1 MKKFS
6 KFTQIDEI
14 STGKLTDYVAKAS
27 MDVGRRIEKAEP
39 GVKPMKKI
47 LDRSGKIGRAK
58 AHIQIKANESV
69 DMCNVCGQTPC
80 NCTSIDEGTVQD
92 KIDKAAKIY
101 NAHRSLADQARKV
114 GLGKKRDPEA
124 EAHHMKKSHKAFD
137 LMQKLRAGSSEAN
150 KSNPKPRPKEVDYG
164 AAIAQDYK
172 DQEARRGIGH
182 VRDSV
187 EMDDTKSIIELK
199 DTTLKSYIRQSSGD
213 VSHKQ
218 NVANRFGMTN
228 KVRAVIKKRNAGQ
241 AVAQR
246 KLGEDV
252 EQVDELNISTV
263 KSYLKKAKK
272 AEVTHDANATKLL
285 RASKKAFYKKDAEE
299 LYAKAADQQGRSS
312 SRSRG
317 IPMAQARLAK
327 EDIEQVDELK
337 NTTLGSYIKKAAWQH
352 TTLRADLDSPQK
364 KMTTDKIL
372 RKMAN
377 RRKGVNDAVNRIT
390 KEEVERVDELKKST
404 LASYVDK
411 STQDDGDSR
420 GRTVKAGREQ
430 GVTKAAYRTQGLA
443 HKKGTDGF
451 RKYRAEEVEQVDEL
465 KVGTLLRYNTKA
477 IKSSTKH
484 GGEAGR
490 AIDAGDRE
498 TAAKHF
504 AKRDSR
510 DAGARRALAKILAKK
525 KTV

>member
-58 AHIQIKANESV
+58 AHIQIKANESS

-92 KIDKAAKIY
+92 KIDKVAKIY
-101 NAHRSLADQARKV
+101 NTHRSLASKARQV

-137 LMQKLRAGSSEAN
+137 LMQKLRKGSSEAS
-150 KSNPKPRPKEVDYG
+150 KSNPKPRPKEVDHS

-172 DQEARRGIGH
+172 DQEAKRGIGH
-182 VRDSV
+182 VRDHV
-187 EMDDTKSIIELK
+187 EMDGNPVNEISQDLKNRYVERAVTAHGGYNMARRNTTGKVREYFARKEANTKKGISRALAKEEVEQVDELK
-199 DTTLKSYIRQSSGD
+199 KSTLASYIEKSTQDDGD
-213 VSHKQ
+213 SRGRTVKAGREQGVTKAAYRTQGLAHKKGTDGF
-218 NVANRFGMTN
+218 R
-228 KVRAVIKKRNAGQ
+228 KYRA
-241 AVAQR
+241 
-246 KLGEDV
+246 EEV

-327 EDIEQVDELK
+327 EEI
-337 NTTLGSYIKKAAWQH
+337 
-352 TTLRADLDSPQK
+352 
-364 KMTTDKIL
+364 
-372 RKMAN
+372 
-377 RRKGVNDAVNRIT
+377 
-390 KEEVERVDELKKST
+390 
-404 LASYVDK
+404 
-411 STQDDGDSR
+411 
-420 GRTVKAGREQ
+420 
-430 GVTKAAYRTQGLA
+430 
-443 HKKGTDGF
+443 
-451 RKYRAEEVEQVDEL
+451 EQVDEL

-484 GGEAGR
+484 GGEAGK

>member
-47 LDRSGKIGRAK
+47 LNRSGKIGRAK
-58 AHIQIKANESV
+58 AHIQIKANESS

-80 NCTSIDEGTVQD
+80 NCTSIDEGTVDD
-92 KIDKAAKIY
+92 KISKVAKIY
-101 NAHRSLADQARKV
+101 NAHRALADKARKV
-114 GLGKKRDPEA
+114 GLDKKRDPEA

-137 LMQKLRAGSSEAN
+137 LMQKLRKGSSEAN
-150 KSNPKPRPKEVDYG
+150 KSNPKPKPKESNYG
-164 AAIAQDYK
+164 SAIAQDYK
-172 DQEARRGIGH
+172 DQEAKRGIGH

-228 KVRAVIKKRNAGQ
+228 KVRDVIKKRNAGQ

-246 KLGEDV
+246 KLGED
-252 EQVDELNISTV
+252 
-263 KSYLKKAKK
+263 
-272 AEVTHDANATKLL
+272 
-285 RASKKAFYKKDAEE
+285 
-299 LYAKAADQQGRSS
+299 
-312 SRSRG
+312 
-317 IPMAQARLAK
+317 
-327 EDIEQVDELK
+327 
-337 NTTLGSYIKKAAWQH
+337 
-352 TTLRADLDSPQK
+352 
-364 KMTTDKIL
+364 
-372 RKMAN
+372 
-377 RRKGVNDAVNRIT
+377 
-390 KEEVERVDELKKST
+390 
-404 LASYVDK
+404 
-411 STQDDGDSR
+411 
-420 GRTVKAGREQ
+420 
-430 GVTKAAYRTQGLA
+430 
-443 HKKGTDGF
+443 
-451 RKYRAEEVEQVDEL
+451 VEQVDEL

>member
-1 MKKFS
+1 MKKIS
-6 KFTQIDEI
+6 KITQIDEI

-47 LDRSGKIGRAK
+47 LNRSGKIGRAK
-58 AHIQIKANESV
+58 AHIQIKANESS

-80 NCTSIDEGTVQD
+80 NCTSIDEGTVDD
-92 KIDKAAKIY
+92 KISKVAKIY
-101 NAHRSLADQARKV
+101 NAHRALADKARKV
-114 GLGKKRDPEA
+114 GLDKKRDPEA

-137 LMQKLRAGSSEAN
+137 LMQKLRKGSSEAN
-150 KSNPKPRPKEVDYG
+150 KSNPKPKTKESNYVS
-164 AAIAQDYK
+164 AIPQDYK
-172 DQEARRGIGH
+172 DQEAKRGIGH

-228 KVRAVIKKRNAGQ
+228 KVRDVIKKRNAGQ

-246 KLGEDV
+246 KLG
-252 EQVDELNISTV
+252 
-263 KSYLKKAKK
+263 
-272 AEVTHDANATKLL
+272 
-285 RASKKAFYKKDAEE
+285 
-299 LYAKAADQQGRSS
+299 
-312 SRSRG
+312 
-317 IPMAQARLAK
+317 
-327 EDIEQVDELK
+327 
-337 NTTLGSYIKKAAWQH
+337 
-352 TTLRADLDSPQK
+352 
-364 KMTTDKIL
+364 
-372 RKMAN
+372 
-377 RRKGVNDAVNRIT
+377 
-390 KEEVERVDELKKST
+390 
-404 LASYVDK
+404 
-411 STQDDGDSR
+411 
-420 GRTVKAGREQ
+420 
-430 GVTKAAYRTQGLA
+430 
-443 HKKGTDGF
+443 
-451 RKYRAEEVEQVDEL
+451 EEVEQVDEL